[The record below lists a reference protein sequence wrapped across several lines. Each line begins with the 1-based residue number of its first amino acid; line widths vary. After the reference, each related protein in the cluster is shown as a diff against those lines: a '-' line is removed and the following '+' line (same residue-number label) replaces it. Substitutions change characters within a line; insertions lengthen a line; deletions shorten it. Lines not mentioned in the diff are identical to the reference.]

1 MAATEKEAL
10 KTLGDPM
17 IWITPKADAGDAE
30 PGDKLVP
37 VQEAFE
43 VIELPDD
50 GPFTLVCEVEV
61 RPEFDLPVLEGI
73 PVERPKIT
81 IGEDDVTEQ
90 IDRIRSTR
98 GSWEPVEDGPIE
110 ADDLVVVDLKM
121 TVDGE
126 TITETE
132 NAQVAARPQVV
143 ENVIL
148 EKLGEALISKQVGD
162 VCTTEGQIAEDDAR
176 EKLRGKKASFE
187 LTVQDIKRLS
197 LPPLDEAF
205 LTSMGFET
213 EEELRKLFR
222 EQLEARLDQTLQ
234 SGMRNQ
240 VQRYLLDNTKLELPE
255 QLSMR
260 QTDRA
265 VTRRMLELQSQGVP
279 KEEIDKHLDEMK
291 TQTSEQVA
299 DELKLQFIMDAAAED
314 AEVEVTEE
322 DLNNEIAVMARQ
334 YNVRFD
340 RIRDELAKGDGLSNL
355 YIRIRDTKI
364 LDDLIEDAKI
374 TEIDGP
380 DKTAEADKSKD
391 AGKKTKAEKKTK
403 KKATKKATSKSDDAD
418 AT

>member
-1 MAATEKEAL
+1 
-10 KTLGDPM
+10 
-17 IWITPKADAGDAE
+17 
-30 PGDKLVP
+30 
-37 VQEAFE
+37 
-43 VIELPDD
+43 
-50 GPFTLVCEVEV
+50 
-61 RPEFDLPVLEGI
+61 
-73 PVERPKIT
+73 
-81 IGEDDVTEQ
+81 
-90 IDRIRSTR
+90 
-98 GSWEPVEDGPIE
+98 
-110 ADDLVVVDLKM
+110 
-121 TVDGE
+121 
-126 TITETE
+126 
-132 NAQVAARPQVV
+132 
-143 ENVIL
+143 
-148 EKLGEALISKQVGD
+148 
-162 VCTTEGQIAEDDAR
+162 
-176 EKLRGKKASFE
+176 
-187 LTVQDIKRLS
+187 
-197 LPPLDEAF
+197 
-205 LTSMGFET
+205 
-213 EEELRKLFR
+213 
-222 EQLEARLDQTLQ
+222 
-234 SGMRNQ
+234 
-240 VQRYLLDNTKLELPE
+240 
-255 QLSMR
+255 MR